1 MIKLNIQLTLCKYI
15 ITKNARKPTT
25 QIKKVLILNSYEI
38 DMTLCKE
45 TENIVI
51 KYSFGSMITTIKVV
65 ECKFIEELP

>member
-1 MIKLNIQLTLCKYI
+1 M
-15 ITKNARKPTT
+15 
-25 QIKKVLILNSYEI
+25 LILNSYEI

-51 KYSFGSMITTIKVV
+51 KYSFGSMITPIKVV